1 MKNYFLLT
9 TLLFCALSIDA
20 QEVKR
25 NTSPLKP
32 IHSEATGSREL
43 EAVPDSLQGET
54 IEHLEKYIQ
63 AIDTKVEYV
72 NSDQTLREK
81 ASAEG
86 WFDRMAA
93 HRARAVARKELLLAK
108 ENER

>member
-9 TLLFCALSIDA
+9 TLLFCVLSVDA
-20 QEVKR
+20 QENKR
-25 NTSPLKP
+25 NVSPLKP
-32 IHSEATGSREL
+32 ARSTVVAGSEL
-43 EAVPDSLQGET
+43 EAIPDTLQGET
-54 IEHLEKYIQ
+54 IEYLEKYIQ

-81 ASAEG
+81 AMAEG
-86 WFDRMAA
+86 WFDRMSV

-108 ENER
+108 ENE